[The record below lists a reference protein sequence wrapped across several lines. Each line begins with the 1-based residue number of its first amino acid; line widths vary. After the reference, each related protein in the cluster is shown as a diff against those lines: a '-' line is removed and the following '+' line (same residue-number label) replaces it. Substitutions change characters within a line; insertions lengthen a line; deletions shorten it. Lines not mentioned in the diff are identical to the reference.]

1 MGGDDVDPASLPHD
15 LYRRRSAANADAD
28 GSRLPP
34 APSTSTNAP
43 SLSPLPEQGQDPLG
57 RPGFPPRGGLDV
69 RPRRRDP
76 QPPQH
81 PLAEDAPIVNLA
93 RGRVGRL
100 EGGDG
105 VAASP
110 AAAAAAEELGLGPEE
125 ARDLRGEDGV
135 GEVSGEV
142 AARAGERDG
151 VDLGGGGEEFFFF
164 SPAEVEVEVWERKRV
179 EREGIEKR
187 FFVFFRR
194 RFRRFCGRLLAR
206 S

>member
-142 AARAGERDG
+142 AARAG
-151 VDLGGGGEEFFFF
+151 GGRVFFF